1 MLTLFERFL
10 FTSLLRA
17 IFWSFPTPAPTITSD
32 TFDFLALQWCIFRK
46 NIWLLICFHVVPCS
60 NITWPKMF
68 NKKFKTFDV
77 MCLYFSFGVSLVDFI
92 QENILVNHDSLLEAA
107 NFFLPWFKF
116 FLTFFLF
123 VTIYFLLQKGF
134 FLFFPTQKQPFNFRS
149 QKITNVMNFNEI
161 ELSQQTFSWN
171 KKANAA
177 AAAVY

>member
-1 MLTLFERFL
+1 MLTPFERFL
-10 FTSLLRA
+10 FTSLLGA
-17 IFWSFPTPAPTITSD
+17 ILWGFLTPAPGITPD

-77 MCLYFSFGVSLVDFI
+77 MYLYFSFGISLVVFI
-92 QENILVNHDSLLEAA
+92 QENILVEPWLFVRSSQ
-107 NFFLPWFKF
+107 FFPTLIQI

-123 VTIYFLLQKGF
+123 VMIYFLLQKGF

-149 QKITNVMNFNEI
+149 QKITNAMNFNEI
-161 ELSQQTFSWN
+161 EFSQQTFSWN

-177 AAAVY
+177 AAVY